1 MKVAC
6 VLCYTSRRNVKVACV
21 LYYASRHNMKAACGL
36 YYASRRIKI
45 FNKAYVFFLCKT
57 SLKTNK

>member
-1 MKVAC
+1 MNVAC

-36 YYASRRIKI
+36 YYAARRIKI
-45 FNKAYVFFLCKT
+45 FKQSLCILFMQNIFKNK
-57 SLKTNK
+57 

>member
-6 VLCYTSRRNVKVACV
+6 VLYYTSRRTVKVACV

-36 YYASRRIKI
+36 YYAARRIKI
-45 FNKAYVFFLCKT
+45 FKQSLCVLFMQNIFKNK
-57 SLKTNK
+57 